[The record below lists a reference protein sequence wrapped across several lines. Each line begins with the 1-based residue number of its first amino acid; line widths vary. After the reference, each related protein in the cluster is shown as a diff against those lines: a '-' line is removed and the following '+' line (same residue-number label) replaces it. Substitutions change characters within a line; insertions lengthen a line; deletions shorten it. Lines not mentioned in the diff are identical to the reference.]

1 MPVRTCPT
9 GHVGSKS
16 SDDSYLWDCGTP
28 GPRSGSR
35 WRRLTS
41 YYACWSPFHAMSM
54 REHSVQRGAAAP
66 EHEHSLG
73 PTRRSRTHATWT
85 RGERR
90 CRTVIA
96 AARSSRR
103 WYCAN
108 VDSCGS
114 EAGDLRLKN
123 ESRRATLRMHATTPA
138 TRSHRPRLRPAAPS
152 ECSSPPRPRSQ
163 TDRRG
168 PASSSATRRG

>member
-1 MPVRTCPT
+1 MIPI
-9 GHVGSKS
+9 
-16 SDDSYLWDCGTP
+16 CGTVARP
-28 GPRSGSR
+28 GLGLAA

-41 YYACWSPFHAMSM
+41 YYACWSPFHAISM

-66 EHEHSLG
+66 EHGHSLG

-96 AARSSRR
+96 AASSSRR